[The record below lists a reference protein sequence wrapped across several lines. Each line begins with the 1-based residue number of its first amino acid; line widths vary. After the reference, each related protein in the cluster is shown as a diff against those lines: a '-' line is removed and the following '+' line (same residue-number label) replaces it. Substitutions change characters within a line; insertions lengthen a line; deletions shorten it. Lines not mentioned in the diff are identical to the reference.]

1 MADHIRYS
9 VSMDVVD
16 EYTTTNS
23 AVSDITGDIANVSV
37 SYSRIHPS
45 INKTLGGSGSINAS
59 IGVGVGGWVAGDP
72 AHAIINS
79 SNAVLGTFSG
89 VKGVFIKHS
98 GFTDDAKTTT
108 TSSTLTIIM
117 GAVTIAIL
125 GKGGAIVLPFETATT
140 PAITATSSS
149 GDIAV
154 EVMGTN

>member
-16 EYTTTNS
+16 EYTTTNT

-45 INKTLGGSGSINAS
+45 INKSLGGSGSINAS
-59 IGVGVGGWVAGDP
+59 IGLGAGGWSAGDP
-72 AHAIINS
+72 THVIAS
-79 SNAVLGTFSG
+79 SATSLGTMTA

-98 GFTDDAKTTT
+98 GFTDDAKTTA
-108 TSSTLTIIM
+108 TSETLTIIM
-117 GAVTIAIL
+117 GAVTIAVL
-125 GKGGAIVLPFETATT
+125 GSGGAIVLPFETATT
-140 PAITATSSS
+140 PVITATSSS
-149 GDIAV
+149 GNIAV